1 MGDITKW
8 KRFSHMPFLL
18 FNQIKQQKDSLA
30 WKCKCNTVRLFVYLF
45 LKLLHKLFKLA
56 WHNLNHSR

>member
-8 KRFSHMPFLL
+8 KILSHMPFLL
-18 FNQIKQQKDSLA
+18 FTQIKQQKDFLA
-30 WKCKCNTVRLFVYLF
+30 WKCKSNTVRLFVYLF
-45 LKLLHKLFKLA
+45 SKLLHKLFKLA

>member
-8 KRFSHMPFLL
+8 KIFSHMPFLL
-18 FNQIKQQKDSLA
+18 FNQIKQQKGSLA

-45 LKLLHKLFKLA
+45 SKLLHKLFKLA

>member
-18 FNQIKQQKDSLA
+18 FNQIKQQKRSLA
-30 WKCKCNTVRLFVYLF
+30 WKCKSNTVRLFVYLF
-45 LKLLHKLFKLA
+45 SKLLHKLFKLA